1 MPCSWKKVHRL
12 HLLRMIPMLFEPC
25 GISCG
30 GGGVATDI
38 DHPAGG
44 HLDDGGKGRFVA
56 ALAGRVEYDDI
67 RPQALSGEAGRSLT
81 GVGAEE
87 AALGGDGVAHPGG
100 VGLGAVNSLRHDLHA
115 DELPAAVGHG
125 ETDGTHAA
133 VEVEQNVRG
142 FQLGVLG
149 SDAVEPLSGQCVDLI
164 EGEGAESDRHTAK
177 SILDVARA
185 VERDGL
191 FTQDDIGLLGVDVD
205 EDGRNIAELL
215 PQRGHELLAVG
226 KLRAGADEADHD
238 LAAVCTPAQEDM
250 PNKALAALLVVGL
263 DAVGGEEAAERVADV
278 VQDAGL

>member
-25 GISCG
+25 GISCSG
-30 GGGVATDI
+30 GGIAADI

-44 HLDDGGKGRFVA
+44 HLDDGGKGRLVA
-56 ALAGRVEYDDI
+56 ALARRVEHDDI

>member
-1 MPCSWKKVHRL
+1 
-12 HLLRMIPMLFEPC
+12 MIPMLFEPC

-30 GGGVATDI
+30 GGGVAADI

-44 HLDDGGKGRFVA
+44 HLDDGGKGRLVA
-56 ALAGRVEYDDI
+56 ALAGRVEHDDI
-67 RPQALSGEAGRSLT
+67 RTQALSGEAGRSLT

-115 DELPAAVGHG
+115 DELPAAVGHR

-142 FQLGVLG
+142 FQLGILG

>member
-1 MPCSWKKVHRL
+1 MPCSGKKVHRL

-30 GGGVATDI
+30 GGGVAADI

-44 HLDDGGKGRFVA
+44 HLDDGGKGRLVA
-56 ALAGRVEYDDI
+56 ALAGWVEHDDI
-67 RPQALSGEAGRSLT
+67 RTQALSGEAGGGLT

-87 AALGGDGVAHPGG
+87 AALSGDGVAHPGG
-100 VGLGAVNSLRHDLHA
+100 VGPGAVNSFGHDLHA
-115 DELPAAVGHG
+115 DELTAAVGHG

-133 VEVEQNVRG
+133 VEVEQNVRW

-164 EGEGAESDRHTAK
+164 EGEGAESDRHTAE

-185 VERDGL
+185 VEGDGL
-191 FTQDDIGLLGVDVD
+191 LAEDDVGLLGVDVD

-226 KLRAGADEADHD
+226 ELRAGADEADHD

>member
-1 MPCSWKKVHRL
+1 MPCAWKKIHRL
-12 HLLRMIPMLFEPC
+12 NLLRMIAMLLEPC

-30 GGGVATDI
+30 SGRVAADI

-44 HLDDGGKGRFVA
+44 HLDDGGKGRLVA
-56 ALAGRVEYDDI
+56 ALAGWVEHDDI
-67 RPQALSGEAGRSLT
+67 GPQALSGEAGGGLT

-100 VGLGAVNSLRHDLHA
+100 VGPGAVNSLRHDLHA
-115 DELPAAVGHG
+115 DELTAAVSHG

-142 FQLGVLG
+142 LQLGVLG
-149 SDAVEPLSGQCVDLI
+149 SDAVEPLSGQRVDLI
-164 EGEGAESDRHTAK
+164 EGEGAESDRHTAE
-177 SILDVARA
+177 SILDIART

-191 FTQDDIGLLGVDVD
+191 LTEDDVGLLGVDVD

-215 PQRGHELLAVG
+215 PQRGHQFLAVG
-226 KLRAGADEADHD
+226 ELRAGADEADHD
-238 LAAVCTPAQEDM
+238 LTAVCAPAQE
-250 PNKALAALLVVGL
+250 NVAHEALAALLVVGL
-263 DAVGGEEAAERVADV
+263 DAMGGEEAAERVADV